1 MTLPRWKTVLP
12 APPPGGKLC
21 EAWMTSF
28 EQPDARLL
36 VEHLLPSLLN
46 MRNGLMEDMEGRHR
60 FFGELDMAL
69 QFLHGRLTVISSSLP
84 AKKGE
89 DVTYEH
95 DDVQYPWWRRYVNH
109 FTVGRQSR
117 AVQHAKLWAFHWD
130 AGEREFLELHVS
142 SANLTTSAFK
152 GQIQAG
158 WQVCLALDQSGNP
171 DNRLSWGELIRFLKA
186 LGQSAGDAADT
197 RIQRLVD
204 LLGRVKCPAGVT
216 FVASIPGNGSAAH
229 QIQPFQPSALYVLT
243 PTIGNWNQQTLAAWA
258 EDAGIAPGKIHLK
271 WISQQHPWAATGG
284 WKLSAAACQALTAS
298 GVRLECLPGEVKFTE
313 QHRATADERWSH
325 AKLYLLRSRRKRWLL
340 VTSANWSIAAWGAGK
355 KIRPDNFELGV
366 IFEAEWTD
374 IEALGKP
381 FDPPDTVPF
390 CDRERSDDGSREPA
404 LAWAQA
410 RWDGKRIE
418 LCARSSLKAPIT
430 ASVTSSKTAGAD
442 GLEKRVSL
450 VNGTAVLAW
459 KDLERTPLMARF
471 TQGDWILEVS
481 VIDFRP
487 HAEFE
492 KTPLPEVDP
501 ETAQRL
507 RDEFLLQ
514 RYGGTE
520 VETESEFESM
530 SELVDSSSKP
540 DGSAAKADYSVQAWL
555 DARAAFNVLDRWQ
568 AALEKARRDPSL
580 FERIRLDGQKLR
592 ALYERRQGAANAL
605 AAEELGWRLEE
616 EKHDG

>member
-12 APPPGGKLC
+12 VPPSGGKLH

-28 EQPDARLL
+28 EQPEARLL

-46 MRNGLMEDMEGRHR
+46 MRNELMADIEGRHR
-60 FFGELDMAL
+60 FFGELGTAL
-69 QFLHGRLTVISSSLP
+69 EFLHDRLTVISSPRP

-89 DVTYEH
+89 DVTYGH
-95 DDVQYPWWRRYVNH
+95 DDVRYPWLWRYVSH
-109 FTVGRQSR
+109 FTVGTQSP
-117 AVQHAKLWAFHWD
+117 AVQHAKLWAFHWGV
-130 AGEREFLELHVS
+130 GEREFLELHVS
-142 SANLTTSAFK
+142 SANLTTAAFK

-197 RIQRLVD
+197 RIQRLIH
-204 LLGRVKCPAGVT
+204 LLGRVKCPTGVT
-216 FVASIPGNGSAAH
+216 FVASIPGDGSAAR

-258 EDAGIAPGKIHLK
+258 EDAGIAQGKIHLK
-271 WISQQHPWAATGG
+271 WISQRHPWAATGG
-284 WKLSAAACQALTAS
+284 WKLSAAACQALMAS
-298 GVRLECLPGEVKFTE
+298 GVRLECLSGEAKFTE
-313 QHRATADERWSH
+313 QHRAVADERWSH

-355 KIRPDNFELGV
+355 KIRTDNFELGV
-366 IFEAEWTD
+366 IFETEWTD

-390 CDRERSDDGSREPA
+390 CDCERSDDGNRKPA

-410 RWDGKRIE
+410 CWDGEQIE
-418 LCARSSLKAPIT
+418 LCARSSFKVPIT
-430 ASVTSSKTAGAD
+430 ACVTFSQAAGA
-442 GLEKRVSL
+442 GSLEKRVSL

-459 KDLERTPLMARF
+459 KDLERTPLIAKF

-481 VIDFRP
+481 VIDLRP

-492 KTPLPEVDP
+492 KTPLPEIDP

-507 RDEFLLQ
+507 REEFLLQ
-514 RYGGTE
+514 RYGGPA
-520 VETESEFESM
+520 VEGESLSEST
-530 SELVDSSSKP
+530 DSP
-540 DGSAAKADYSVQAWL
+540 RGHDGVASPAGYSVQAWL
-555 DARAAFNVLDRWQ
+555 DARAAFNVIDHWQ

-605 AAEELGWRLEE
+605 AVEELGWRLEE
-616 EKHDG
+616 EKHDR